1 MGRYAI
7 FLKLQGRRVVVVGGG
22 KVARRKAESL
32 LEAGARLVLIADR
45 IDPMFESLCQG
56 KNVEIINSKYTKD
69 YLNCSALVIAATND
83 HPLNQQIYK
92 DCQQLEILCNVVDEP
107 ELCDFYV
114 PAMVKR
120 GDLQIAIGTAG
131 SCPAYSG
138 HIRKILEEV
147 ITEEH
152 GQFLDQLKYARQRV
166 IEKIDDADLR
176 KALLGKLVSEESFEY
191 YKQNGSTE
199 WNSRADQIIEDKQV

>member
-7 FLKLQGRRVVVVGGG
+7 FLKLQGRRVVVIGAG

-32 LEAGARLVLIADR
+32 LDAGARLVVVADK
-45 IDPMFESLCQG
+45 IDSAIEDLCR
-56 KNVEIINSKYTKD
+56 KKDAEIINAKYSKD
-69 YLNCSALVIAATND
+69 YLNCATLVIAATDD

-114 PAMVKR
+114 PATVKR
-120 GDLQIAIGTAG
+120 NDLQIAIGTAG
-131 SCPAYSG
+131 SCPAYAG
-138 HIRKILEEV
+138 HIRKILEEI
-147 ITEEH
+147 ITADH
-152 GQFLDQLKYARQRV
+152 GDFLDQLKCARKRV

-191 YKQNGSTE
+191 YKQNGSTV
-199 WNSRADQIIEDKQV
+199 WNSRADQIIEEKQV

>member
-22 KVARRKAESL
+22 NVARRKAESL
-32 LEAGARLVLIADR
+32 LEAGARLVVVADR
-45 IDPMFESLCQG
+45 IDPTFESLCQG
-56 KNVEIINSKYTKD
+56 KKVEIIKSKYSKD
-69 YLNCSALVIAATND
+69 YLNCSALVIAATDD

-107 ELCDFYV
+107 DLCDFFV
-114 PAMVKR
+114 PAVVKR

-131 SCPAYSG
+131 ACPAYSG
-138 HIRKILEEV
+138 HIRKILEDV

-152 GQFLDQLKYARQRV
+152 GQFLEQLKCARQRV
-166 IEKIDDADLR
+166 IKKIDDSDLR

-191 YKQNGSTE
+191 MMLILELAVFHLK
-199 WNSRADQIIEDKQV
+199 

>member
-7 FLKLQGRRVVVVGGG
+7 FLKLQGRRVVIIGGG
-22 KVARRKAESL
+22 NVARRKAESL
-32 LEAGARLVLIADR
+32 LEAGARLVVVADA
-45 IDPMFESLCQG
+45 IDPTFEDLCRG
-56 KNVEIINSKYTKD
+56 KNVEIIRSKYSKD
-69 YLNCSALVIAATND
+69 YLNCSSLVIAATDD

-92 DCQQLEILCNVVDEP
+92 DCQQLETLCNVVDEP

-114 PAMVKR
+114 PAVVKR
-120 GDLQIAIGTAG
+120 GDLVIAIGTDG
-131 SCPAYSG
+131 MCPAYSG

-152 GQFLDQLKYARQRV
+152 GKFLDQLKCARQRV
-166 IEKIDDADLR
+166 IEKITDMDTR

-191 YKQNGSTE
+191 YKQNGSAI
-199 WNSRADQIIEDKQV
+199 WNSRADQIIEEQQI

>member
-7 FLKLQGRRVVVVGGG
+7 FLKLHGRRVVIVGGG
-22 KVARRKAESL
+22 NVARRKAESL
-32 LEAGARLVLIADR
+32 LEAGARLVIIADA
-45 IDPMFESLCQG
+45 IDPTFETICRG
-56 KNVEIINSKYTKD
+56 KDVEIIKSKYSKD
-69 YLNCSALVIAATND
+69 YLNCSALVIAATDD

-120 GDLQIAIGTAG
+120 GDLHIAIGTAG
-131 SCPAYSG
+131 ACPAYAG
-138 HIRKILEEV
+138 HIRKIIEEV

-152 GQFLDQLKYARQRV
+152 GKFLDQVKYIRRRV
-166 IEKIDDADLR
+166 IEKIDDMDMR
-176 KALLGKLVSEESFEY
+176 KAILGKLVSEESFEY
-191 YKQNGSTE
+191 YKQNGSAK
-199 WNSRADQIIEDKQV
+199 WNSRADQIIEEKQI